1 MKEHT
6 LLFNAIHEL
15 KIDVPVMKYEIK
27 GDKVTLYL
35 YGGQVVTW
43 SPAPVIASETKQS
56 PHPKPKPKAP
66 PLPKPIPPSK
76 IIID

>member
-43 SPAPVIASETKQS
+43 SPSAPAADAPLRSASA
-56 PHPKPKPKAP
+56 PKPKPK
-66 PLPKPIPPSK
+66 PKTK
-76 IIID
+76 